1 MGKCWD
7 RSPAMTYAANTEVS
21 PGRSR
26 DEIERTL
33 TRYDATQFAYGW
45 DGERAVI
52 SFVMQERQVR
62 FVLPLPDRASRRF
75 TQTTTGRARSK
86 AAQITEYE
94 QAVKQRWRALA
105 LVVKAKLEAVETG
118 IVTFDQEFGMHM
130 VLPNGSVV
138 ADVVMP
144 GVNKAYLTG
153 VMPQLLALGS

>member
-1 MGKCWD
+1 
-7 RSPAMTYAANTEVS
+7 MTYAANTEVS

-62 FVLPLPDRASRRF
+62 FVLPLPDRTGRRF
-75 TQTTTGRARSK
+75 TQTATGRARSRS
-86 AAQITEYE
+86 AQLTEYE
-94 QAVKQRWRALA
+94 QAVRQRWRALA

-118 IVTFDQEFGMHM
+118 IVSFDQEFAAHM
-130 VLPNGSVV
+130 LLPNGSAV
-138 ADVVMP
+138 ADQLMP
-144 GVNKAYLTG
+144 AIAEAYATG
-153 VMPQLLALGS
+153 VIRPLLQIGSR